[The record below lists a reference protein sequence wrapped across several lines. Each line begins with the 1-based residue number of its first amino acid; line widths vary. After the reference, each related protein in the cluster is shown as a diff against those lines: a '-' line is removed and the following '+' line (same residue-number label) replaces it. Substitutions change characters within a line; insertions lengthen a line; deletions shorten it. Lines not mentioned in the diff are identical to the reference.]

1 MGFNTIEFD
10 VSEGDDEINV
20 DVTFNALSA
29 FSEEMAEN
37 LRNDLVRALDRPVT
51 LHLVSIP
58 AEDITIPSPD

>member
-1 MGFNTIEFD
+1 LVQFD
-10 VSEGDDEINV
+10 VSEDDDKVNV

-37 LRNDLVRALDRPVT
+37 LRNDLMQALDRPVT